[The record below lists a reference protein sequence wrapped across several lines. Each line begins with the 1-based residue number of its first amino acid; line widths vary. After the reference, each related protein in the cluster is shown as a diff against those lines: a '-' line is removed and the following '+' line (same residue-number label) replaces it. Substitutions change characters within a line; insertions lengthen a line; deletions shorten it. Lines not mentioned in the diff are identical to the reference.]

1 VDLPFLRLLL
11 NYKQKFHLSI
21 HSITNVFSE
30 RNDIDRAAIVIAHR
44 LSTIRIADQILVIE
58 DGKSWNAAPTTT
70 CRPATAATVRYTNG
84 RRGFDVG
91 LGVRTLVRQQFA

>member
-44 LSTIRIADQILVIE
+44 LSTIRIADPILVIE
-58 DGKSWNAAPTTT
+58 DGKSWNAAPR
-70 CRPATAATVRYTNG
+70 RPAG
-84 RRGFDVG
+84 PRRP
-91 LGVRTLVRQQFA
+91 LQFALQTAGADLILATESRPQAAES